1 MGAMSTGSGYRS
13 QNPFAPPAYQGT
25 PNGAPAD
32 YVDVGFDYIYN
43 VPAALPLVPLL
54 ANQIVPMDTDSDF
67 VWRAVFISNTAVRV
81 RFQDANGYY
90 LSSDFVLGVNLNTV
104 VFPEL
109 LLPAGGRILIDL
121 AEITAGAGIPVLQLV
136 FRGAK
141 RYRLR

>member
-1 MGAMSTGSGYRS
+1 MTQQYRS
-13 QNPFAPPAYQGT
+13 SNPFVPPVYQGT

-43 VPAALPLVPLL
+43 VPAALPATPLL
-54 ANQIVPMDTDSDF
+54 SNQIVPMDTDSDF
-67 VWRAVFISNTAVRV
+67 AWRTVFISTPAVRV

-90 LSSDFVLGVNLNTV
+90 LSSDFVMGANLNTV

-109 LLPAGGRILIDL
+109 LIPGGGRILIDL
-121 AEITAGAGIPVLQLV
+121 AELTAGAGIPVLQLV